1 MGGGGETR
9 PCEGERRGRE
19 EKEAAAMW
27 SGCRDTD
34 KRRADVV
41 VVGGRRE
48 RRREWRRERRRSR
61 ERLLRGTKEE
71 TAGGA

>member
-1 MGGGGETR
+1 MFFWGEV
-9 PCEGERRGRE
+9 ERRGLARERGEGLE

-48 RRREWRRERRRSR
+48 RRRERRRSR